1 MPVYLETLGG
11 WNLLVQA
18 ALDRELQIDDCI
30 APFADEM
37 VVFGDIRVQ
46 TVESAAGGNSTDQA
60 LLDENSDVSVD
71 GSNTEV
77 GELLLQ
83 PSE

>member
-1 MPVYLETLGG
+1 VYFETLGG
-11 WNLLVQA
+11 WNLFVQA
-18 ALDRELQIDDCI
+18 ALDRKLQIDDCI

-37 VVFGDIRVQ
+37 AVFGDIRVKA
-46 TVESAAGGNSTDQA
+46 VEGAAEGNSADQA

-71 GSNTEV
+71 GSHTEV